1 MPFYIPP
8 PKTPKYQ
15 NFEKIKKLLKISRD
29 ACFHKYGVH
38 ILGHFLPF
46 YPHYWPQKSKFRK
59 KNLKKTGD
67 IILLHICTTNKDV
80 WFLRYRG
87 TIDRVFGH
95 FGLFFAT
102 DPPNLKK
109 QNFEKM
115 KKSVEILSFYTCVQQ
130 TTIIWCMV
138 PEKWSTEGRIF
149 CYFGL
154 FFALLPPTNPEN
166 QYLKKWKKTHR
177 DIIILHKC
185 TINDIHMMSSSWDKK
200 CDWQNFLSFWA
211 VFCPFTSLTTKKCQ
225 EISFYTSVPNFGHFG
240 LFFATDPPN
249 LKKTK
254 FWKNEKK
261 HGDIII
267 LHSCVTNDNHMM
279 YGSWEMEHRR

>member
-29 ACFHKYGVH
+29 VCFLKYGVH

-46 YPHYWPQKSKFRK
+46 HPHYWPQKSKFRK

-115 KKSVEILSFYTCVQQ
+115 KKSVEIYHFTLVCNKRQSYDVWFLRNGAQKVEFFVTLDYFLPFYPLPTQK
-130 TTIIWCMV
+130 INIWKN
-138 PEKWSTEGRIF
+138 EKKHI
-149 CYFGL
+149 
-154 FFALLPPTNPEN
+154 
-166 QYLKKWKKTHR
+166 
-177 DIIILHKC
+177 
-185 TINDIHMMSSSWDKK
+185 
-200 CDWQNFLSFWA
+200 
-211 VFCPFTSLTTKKCQ
+211 
-225 EISFYTSVPNFGHFG
+225 EISSFYTSVP
-240 LFFATDPPN
+240 
-249 LKKTK
+249 
-254 FWKNEKK
+254 
-261 HGDIII
+261 
-267 LHSCVTNDNHMM
+267 
-279 YGSWEMEHRR
+279 